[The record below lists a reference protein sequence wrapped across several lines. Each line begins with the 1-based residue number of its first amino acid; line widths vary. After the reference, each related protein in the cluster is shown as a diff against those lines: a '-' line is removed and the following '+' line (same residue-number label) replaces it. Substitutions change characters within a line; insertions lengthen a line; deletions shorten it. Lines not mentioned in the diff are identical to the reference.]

1 MRDSGHV
8 PLCRVQLVC
17 LRLSKGNHQRRLR
30 SAIKPPWHMAR
41 FLSSFSYKA
50 AMLPIT
56 FVQPASQPAISTVWQ
71 MTLTSANTEGF
82 LWLTHA
88 EVDGLQR
95 GYGGRETYSH
105 TESSTVQA
113 SRQAGKDRWLTLMPV
128 PFDPLE
134 QMHPLCSLFTNT
146 HKYTHSDIF
155 PLMIGFITFFL
166 LRLESSA
173 ILLQSREPWSLLW
186 EQVLNVTTASR

>member
-8 PLCRVQLVC
+8 PLFSLCACVSAKATIRGGCAPRSNLPDTWQDFCQASLIRRQCYQL
-17 LRLSKGNHQRRLR
+17 
-30 SAIKPPWHMAR
+30 P
-41 FLSSFSYKA
+41 SSG
-50 AMLPIT
+50 
-56 FVQPASQPAISTVWQ
+56 QPAISTVWQ

-95 GYGGRETYSH
+95 RYGGRETYSH

-146 HKYTHSDIF
+146 YKYTHSDIF

-186 EQVLNVTTASR
+186 EELLNVTTASR